1 MSKISRLKER
11 PAWCS
16 RQAGI
21 VKAQDP
27 RAGQLVAVQAHSLG
41 SRGAAGSENRG
52 GLGTEARSALQPL
65 ARAPRPLHHRRC
77 AAPSSGLAAQA
88 HGAPNPGS
96 YDEVQSGTLAPCYSS
111 PDSCC
116 PTIVAALSSPRPP
129 CSLFTHSYDAMP
141 TLERLGRPCMQHAR
155 RGRKATAACEE
166 DKSQLRFVQH
176 SVVVSAISWHGLL
189 SLLLLSHPL
198 RRNACDCTADAPGTV
213 QGRKPEAATCEWSP
227 DQTGV
232 CRMQL
237 HHCGR
242 PVAALDASSV
252 SGAHSGRLGGRCT
265 APRPAVVE
273 QAQ

>member
-1 MSKISRLKER
+1 MLRPKTQALTSIRLSRLTRSVREVR
-11 PAWCS
+11 LV
-16 RQAGI
+16 R
-21 VKAQDP
+21 KA
-27 RAGQLVAVQAHSLG
+27 
-41 SRGAAGSENRG
+41 AADWT
-52 GLGTEARSALQPL
+52 LTEARSTLVPL
-65 ARAPRPLHHRRC
+65 ARAPCPLHHRRC

-116 PTIVAALSSPRPP
+116 PTIVVALSSPRPP

-232 CRMQL
+232 CRMRL
-237 HHCGR
+237 HHCSCSHHHHLHLHH
-242 PVAALDASSV
+242 P
-252 SGAHSGRLGGRCT
+252 RLC
-265 APRPAVVE
+265 PR
-273 QAQ
+273 